1 MKQRRIGVYGG
12 TFDPVHNGHLLVARA
27 ILEAFELEQ
36 MLFVPAFVPPHK
48 RGRVISSP
56 LHRWTMLAL
65 ATMNEPQFQLSTIE
79 LEAPE
84 RPYTIETLG
93 RLKAQ
98 LNDARLFFVMGE
110 DSFRDVMMWR
120 EHERLLTEYD
130 CVVAV
135 RPEPQ
140 AATDAAKP
148 LSAHLSSRL
157 QARVVDL
164 RGGARPTNKML
175 QAPRV
180 YLTDYVATPV
190 SSTEIR
196 AQAAASHSV
205 APMVPAPVAD
215 YIAKYRLYQG
225 S

>member
-1 MKQRRIGVYGG
+1 MSKQRIGVYGG
-12 TFDPVHNGHLLVARA
+12 TFDPVHHGHLLVARA
-27 ILEAFELEQ
+27 ILAAFELEQ
-36 MLFVPAFVPPHK
+36 MLFIPAFVPPHK
-48 RGRVISSP
+48 RGRAISSP
-56 LHRWTMLAL
+56 LHRWAMLAL
-65 ATMNEPQFQLSTIE
+65 ATLNEPQLQLSTIE

-98 LNDARLFFVMGE
+98 FDDARLFFVMGE

-135 RPEPQ
+135 RPEPHV
-140 AATDAAKP
+140 ATDEAKP
-148 LSAHLSSRL
+148 LAAHLSSRL
-157 QARVVDL
+157 QARVLDL
-164 RGGARPTNKML
+164 RGGARPTRESL
-175 QAPRV
+175 RAPHV
-180 YLTDYVATPV
+180 YLTDYVASPV

-196 AQAAASHSV
+196 KQAGAGASV
-205 APMVPAPVAD
+205 AAMVPPPVAD
-215 YIAKYRLYQG
+215 YIAKYHLYQG